1 MLMCVLPSTILLALL
16 PADCVTSVG
25 NKNDGKLVLT
35 PEQEKFHFKMWAIN
49 KSPLI
54 IGAILDEMPQDSLE
68 TLKKKE
74 IIAINQDPLGKAAR
88 LVQRYTEE
96 QYDIWL
102 GDLSGNKKVLGVA
115 NWKGEDRN
123 INFDLRTIGIEAAD
137 VRDPWYVT
145 QRTGG
150 RSREGASE
158 PPPLLVWSY

>member
-1 MLMCVLPSTILLALL
+1 
-16 PADCVTSVG
+16 
-25 NKNDGKLVLT
+25 
-35 PEQEKFHFKMWAIN
+35 MWAIN

-54 IGAILDEMPQDSLE
+54 IGAIPDEMPQDSLE

-74 IIAINQDPLGKAAR
+74 IIAINQDSLGKAAR

-145 QRTGG
+145 QRTGAG
-150 RSREGASE
+150 PREGASE
-158 PPPLLVWSY
+158 PPPLLV